1 MFRPKRQKPIEI
13 QVEPVVELD
22 YDLLEMKL
30 GDKKNDRLWG
40 AVFNLLCHCDYG
52 SGCSVPRSMHYT
64 YFGDLVGTTYYRN
77 KRGYKKFKR
86 KVKPHTAIEE
96 IKKRSGFSYIWD
108 PVIAKFTESFMA
120 GEFDV

>member
-52 SGCSVPRSMHYT
+52 SGCSEPLKMLVHFPFLPH
-64 YFGDLVGTTYYRN
+64 DLL
-77 KRGYKKFKR
+77 
-86 KVKPHTAIEE
+86 
-96 IKKRSGFSYIWD
+96 
-108 PVIAKFTESFMA
+108 SFVQKA
-120 GEFDV
+120 CH